1 MSTIIMDLCSYT
13 RLGLTGYLLSRGVKK
28 REINDIE
35 TVDDLVIACDSQRPS
50 VVFINEDCFTHD
62 ASNSQRIKHIIN
74 QHPNTLFIVFMAIA
88 NVHFD
93 EYLLVR
99 KNLLISSKSIKPES
113 LDDILG
119 DILKKETTITS
130 FLNMPTLSLSRTE
143 SSMLRMWM
151 AGQGTIQ
158 ISDQMNIKAK
168 TVSSHKGNIKRKI
181 KTHNKQVIYHV
192 VRLTDN
198 VTNGIFVNMR

>member
-35 TVDDLVIACDSQRPS
+35 TVDDLAIACDSQRPS
-50 VVFINEDCFTHD
+50 VVFINEDCLIHD